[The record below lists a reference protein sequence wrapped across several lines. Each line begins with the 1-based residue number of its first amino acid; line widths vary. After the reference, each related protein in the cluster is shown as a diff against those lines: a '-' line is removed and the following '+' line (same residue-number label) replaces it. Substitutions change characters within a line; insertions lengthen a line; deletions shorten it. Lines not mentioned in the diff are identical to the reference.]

1 MQNNKQRKLIFNFLF
16 YSFHTDCILLVRNI
30 ITSLIMTDNI
40 VWSQMFFEGVYDTRK
55 LFERGQ
61 FEFTV

>member
-1 MQNNKQRKLIFNFLF
+1 
-16 YSFHTDCILLVRNI
+16 
-30 ITSLIMTDNI
+30 MTDNI

-61 FEFTV
+61 FEFTVWGQFEVTYCHVI

>member
-1 MQNNKQRKLIFNFLF
+1 
-16 YSFHTDCILLVRNI
+16 
-30 ITSLIMTDNI
+30 MTDNI